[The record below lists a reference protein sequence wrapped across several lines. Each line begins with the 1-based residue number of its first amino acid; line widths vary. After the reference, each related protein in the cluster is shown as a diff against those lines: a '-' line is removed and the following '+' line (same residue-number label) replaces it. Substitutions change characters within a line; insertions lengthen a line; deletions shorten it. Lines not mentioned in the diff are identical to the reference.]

1 MPIDHTEHAA
11 RDQVAE
17 QLAKARRQL
26 REQEQTL
33 ARLNYEWGISK
44 RLRTQAPSEDERE
57 QWRIQSDVYMG
68 LVLQQETVIEEI
80 KESIERHRTR
90 LTELDTQLSDETDQ

>member
-1 MPIDHTEHAA
+1 
-11 RDQVAE
+11 VAD
-17 QLAKARRQL
+17 QLAEARRQL

-57 QWRIQSDVYMG
+57 KWRVQSDVYMG
-68 LVLQQETVIEEI
+68 LVLQQESVIEEI
-80 KESIERHRTR
+80 KESIDNHRAK
-90 LTELDTQLSDETDQ
+90 LTELDTQLPDETVL